1 MLMTYFSLASYRL
14 SSPVYIRR
22 PMSNLSSFVYFTISL
37 LSASGFLLYRDVLLH
52 VPIMSYL
59 LYNLYPLR
67 VHF

>member
-52 VPIMSYL
+52 VPIMAHL
-59 LYNLYPLR
+59 LSKMYPLR